1 MNSENY
7 KKEIKFS
14 LDEIIDK
21 TQYLK
26 DNMENYY
33 NHTYAEIRKE
43 IFNKKE
49 KFIKNQ
55 EEINKLYD
63 MLGEISN
70 DKFKSCEKLVKK
82 ILPLRTRFLNSI
94 HCNECGVTENNKIL
108 VGFYFNDD
116 YTHKYFYYFPAYQ
129 IRNIL
134 HIK

>member
-1 MNSENY
+1 MNSKDY

-21 TQYLK
+21 IRHLK

-49 KFIKNQ
+49 KFVKNQ

-63 MLGEISN
+63 MLEN
-70 DKFKSCEKLVKK
+70 HDRNKFENCKKLIKK
-82 ILPLRTRFLNSI
+82 ILPLRIKIFNSI
-94 HCNECGVTENNKIL
+94 HCCECGVTENNKIL

-116 YTHKYFYYFPAYQ
+116 YTHEYIYHFSAYQ